1 MSRRNKNRPRGAQT
15 GQGVSNAVNVADAFS
30 NPLFHLGYGSQSPLE
45 ATEYPLTRMTDN
57 YALLNSLYRGNWVV
71 QNVIGL
77 MVDDMLREWYTVKG
91 VPPDALT
98 ALDNLERRVGLRE
111 CLNEGLRW
119 GRLYGGAAGLIL
131 IKGQDDL
138 SQPLDLGMVYP
149 GSFQG
154 LYILDRWQGV
164 TPNMGLTIER
174 GKEVPT
180 SYSINDGNG
189 HTVANVHASRVIHFT
204 GRDLPRIER
213 QTEMYWGESE
223 LEALY
228 NEVVAHDNVSAN
240 IAALSFQANVNTMEV
255 KGMEQLLSMSSPAV
269 QRRFWQVM
277 QAQATL
283 RSNFGMQLVEQ
294 GNKLTNTQYSFAG
307 LRDVYES
314 MCQNL
319 CGASH
324 YPMTKLFGRSP
335 GGLNA
340 TGESDSRNYYEYV
353 DSQREAKLR
362 PVLEKLLPIMAMSA
376 WGAVPDDMSIEF
388 PPLWTPTA
396 RENAEIGKV
405 KAEAVLAAFQA
416 NALPLDTTL
425 QELKAIGDET
435 GLFASITDD
444 QIAAGAGKTAADVQM
459 LRDPLLGYGVGEQ
472 SSVPA
477 TDAAPTFDYS
487 PNQPRDRY
495 GRWIPYGSAGASGG
509 GAGNNAES
517 RTRGSTP
524 KSMRESAESSELN
537 NARTVYG
544 KADGQNY
551 RVSAN
556 NSVELRQEGRERQP
570 DGNYKTVRKSLGEV
584 DIPENNNPD
593 KLIVTGLPDKTSF
606 MAFDDTP
613 NYILSNGRIA
623 LNKNAKNNN
632 TRDQVHGLVENE
644 IDVLGGIRKDGHFYR
659 VVGSERE
666 IDYIK
671 NGTIRKSV
679 NHMTGEEEAGL
690 SVWETPKY
698 RTGTI
703 IEVTGKPI
711 SIGSDG
717 EPILDISSI
726 KFVRKVD
733 DLETMRANGRAA
745 FESLYS
751 WTNAQVD
758 QALRG
763 GYELH
768 R

>member
-30 NPLFHLGYGSQSPLE
+30 NPLFHLGFGSQSPLE

-57 YALLNSLYRGNWVV
+57 YALLNSLYRTNWVV
-71 QNVIGL
+71 QNVVGL

-91 VPPDALT
+91 VSPDALT

-111 CLNEGLRW
+111 CLNEGLCW

-149 GSFQG
+149 GSFRG

-189 HTVANVHASRVIHFT
+189 HTVANVHASRVIRFT

-240 IAALSFQANVNTMEV
+240 MAALTFQANVNTMEV

-362 PVLEKLLPIMAMSA
+362 PVIEKLLPIMAMSA
-376 WGAVPDDMSIEF
+376 WGVVPDDMSIEF

-396 RENAEIGKV
+396 RENAEIGKA

-487 PNQPRDRY
+487 PNQPRDKY
-495 GRWIPYGSAGASGG
+495 GRWTNGGSSFQSGHRDENGYDLDDDEKAALITQDTGMSDDDARAVISAINDYTVDGYVEIRKAQADGYGEKLEEAEVIERYIDAAPKYGEGDLYRGMVVQPDYIESLSVGDVIDNG
-509 GAGNNAES
+509 GALSSWSSNEYVADNFTSTQGPWEKGVVMVIEGG
-517 RTRGSTP
+517 TQRGT
-524 KSMRESAESSELN
+524 
-537 NARTVYG
+537 
-544 KADGQNY
+544 
-551 RVSAN
+551 
-556 NSVELRQEGRERQP
+556 
-570 DGNYKTVRKSLGEV
+570 
-584 DIPENNNPD
+584 
-593 KLIVTGLPDKTSF
+593 
-606 MAFDDTP
+606 
-613 NYILSNGRIA
+613 
-623 LNKNAKNNN
+623 
-632 TRDQVHGLVENE
+632 
-644 IDVLGGIRKDGHFYR
+644 
-659 VVGSERE
+659 
-666 IDYIK
+666 
-671 NGTIRKSV
+671 
-679 NHMTGEEEAGL
+679 
-690 SVWETPKY
+690 
-698 RTGTI
+698 
-703 IEVTGKPI
+703 
-711 SIGSDG
+711 
-717 EPILDISSI
+717 SI
-726 KFVRKVD
+726 KH
-733 DLETMRANGRAA
+733 LSANGRDEDEVIIPSSA
-745 FESLYS
+745 
-751 WTNAQVD
+751 
-758 QALRG
+758 R
-763 GYELH
+763 YEITDIYDGDTPYIYLKEVG
-768 R
+768 

>member
-30 NPLFHLGYGSQSPLE
+30 NPLFHLGFGSQSPLE

-149 GSFQG
+149 GSFRG

-189 HTVANVHASRVIHFT
+189 HTVANVHASRVIRFT

-240 IAALSFQANVNTMEV
+240 MAALTFQANVNTMEV

-362 PVLEKLLPIMAMSA
+362 PVIEKLLPIMAMSA
-376 WGAVPDDMSIEF
+376 WGVVPDDMSIEF

-396 RENAEIGKV
+396 RENAEIGKI
-405 KAEAVLAAFQA
+405 KAEAALAAFQA

-487 PNQPRDRY
+487 PNQPRDKY
-495 GRWIPYGSAGASGG
+495 GRWTNGGSSFQSGHRDENGYDLDDDEKAALITQDTGMSDDDARAVISAINDYTVDGYVEIRKAQADGYGEKLEEAEVIERYIDAAPKYGEGDLYRGMVVQPDYIESLSVGDVIDNG
-509 GAGNNAES
+509 GALSSWSSNEYVADNFTSTQGPWEKGVVMVIEGG
-517 RTRGSTP
+517 TQRGT
-524 KSMRESAESSELN
+524 
-537 NARTVYG
+537 
-544 KADGQNY
+544 
-551 RVSAN
+551 
-556 NSVELRQEGRERQP
+556 
-570 DGNYKTVRKSLGEV
+570 
-584 DIPENNNPD
+584 
-593 KLIVTGLPDKTSF
+593 
-606 MAFDDTP
+606 
-613 NYILSNGRIA
+613 
-623 LNKNAKNNN
+623 
-632 TRDQVHGLVENE
+632 
-644 IDVLGGIRKDGHFYR
+644 
-659 VVGSERE
+659 
-666 IDYIK
+666 
-671 NGTIRKSV
+671 
-679 NHMTGEEEAGL
+679 
-690 SVWETPKY
+690 
-698 RTGTI
+698 
-703 IEVTGKPI
+703 
-711 SIGSDG
+711 
-717 EPILDISSI
+717 SI
-726 KFVRKVD
+726 KH
-733 DLETMRANGRAA
+733 LSANGRDEDEVIIPSSA
-745 FESLYS
+745 
-751 WTNAQVD
+751 
-758 QALRG
+758 R
-763 GYELH
+763 YEITDIYDGDTPYIYLKEVG
-768 R
+768 

>member
-30 NPLFHLGYGSQSPLE
+30 NPLFHLGFGSQSPLE

-189 HTVANVHASRVIHFT
+189 HTVANVHASRVIRFT

-240 IAALSFQANVNTMEV
+240 MAALTFQANVNTMEV

-487 PNQPRDRY
+487 PNQPRDKY
-495 GRWIPYGSAGASGG
+495 GRWTNSGSSFQSGHRDENGYDLDDDEKAALITQDTGMSDDDARAVISAINDYTVDGYVEIRKAQADGYGEKLEEAEVIERYIDAAPKYGEGDLYRGMVVQPDYIESLSVGDVIDNG
-509 GAGNNAES
+509 GALSSWSSNEYVADNFTSTQGPWEKGVVMVIEGG
-517 RTRGSTP
+517 TQRGT
-524 KSMRESAESSELN
+524 
-537 NARTVYG
+537 
-544 KADGQNY
+544 
-551 RVSAN
+551 
-556 NSVELRQEGRERQP
+556 
-570 DGNYKTVRKSLGEV
+570 
-584 DIPENNNPD
+584 
-593 KLIVTGLPDKTSF
+593 
-606 MAFDDTP
+606 
-613 NYILSNGRIA
+613 
-623 LNKNAKNNN
+623 
-632 TRDQVHGLVENE
+632 
-644 IDVLGGIRKDGHFYR
+644 
-659 VVGSERE
+659 
-666 IDYIK
+666 
-671 NGTIRKSV
+671 
-679 NHMTGEEEAGL
+679 
-690 SVWETPKY
+690 
-698 RTGTI
+698 
-703 IEVTGKPI
+703 
-711 SIGSDG
+711 
-717 EPILDISSI
+717 SI
-726 KFVRKVD
+726 KH
-733 DLETMRANGRAA
+733 LSANGRDEDEVIIPSSA
-745 FESLYS
+745 
-751 WTNAQVD
+751 
-758 QALRG
+758 R
-763 GYELH
+763 YEITDIYDGDTPYIYLKEVG
-768 R
+768 

>member
-1 MSRRNKNRPRGAQT
+1 MSRRNKNRPKGAQSI
-15 GQGVSNAVNVADAFS
+15 QGVSEAVSVQDAFS
-30 NPLFHLGYGSQSPLE
+30 NPLFHLGFGSQSPLE

-149 GSFQG
+149 GSFRG

-189 HTVANVHASRVIHFT
+189 HTVANVHASRVIRFT

-240 IAALSFQANVNTMEV
+240 MAALTFQANVNTMEV

-396 RENAEIGKV
+396 RENAEIGKT

-459 LRDPLLGYGVGEQ
+459 LRDPLLGYGLEEPQVVQ
-472 SSVPA
+472 A
-477 TDAAPTFDYS
+477 ADAAPVLDYS

-495 GRWIPYGSAGASGG
+495 GRWTNGGSSFQSGHRDENGYDLDDDEKAALITQDTGMSDDDARAVVSAINDYTVDGYVEIRKAQADGYGEKLEEAEVIERYIDAAPKYGEGDLYRGMVVQPDYIESLSVGDVIDNG
-509 GAGNNAES
+509 GALSSWSSNEYVADNFTSTQGPWEKGVVMVIEGG
-517 RTRGSTP
+517 TQRGT
-524 KSMRESAESSELN
+524 
-537 NARTVYG
+537 
-544 KADGQNY
+544 
-551 RVSAN
+551 
-556 NSVELRQEGRERQP
+556 
-570 DGNYKTVRKSLGEV
+570 
-584 DIPENNNPD
+584 
-593 KLIVTGLPDKTSF
+593 
-606 MAFDDTP
+606 
-613 NYILSNGRIA
+613 
-623 LNKNAKNNN
+623 
-632 TRDQVHGLVENE
+632 
-644 IDVLGGIRKDGHFYR
+644 
-659 VVGSERE
+659 
-666 IDYIK
+666 
-671 NGTIRKSV
+671 
-679 NHMTGEEEAGL
+679 
-690 SVWETPKY
+690 
-698 RTGTI
+698 
-703 IEVTGKPI
+703 
-711 SIGSDG
+711 
-717 EPILDISSI
+717 SI
-726 KFVRKVD
+726 KH
-733 DLETMRANGRAA
+733 LSANGRDEDEVIIPSSA
-745 FESLYS
+745 
-751 WTNAQVD
+751 
-758 QALRG
+758 R
-763 GYELH
+763 YEITDIYDGDTPYIYLKEVG
-768 R
+768 

>member
-30 NPLFHLGYGSQSPLE
+30 NPLFHLGFGSQSPLE

-91 VPPDALT
+91 VSPDALT

-189 HTVANVHASRVIHFT
+189 HTVANVHASRVIRFT

-240 IAALSFQANVNTMEV
+240 MAALTFQANVNTMEV

-362 PVLEKLLPIMAMSA
+362 PVIEKLLPIMAMSA
-376 WGAVPDDMSIEF
+376 WGVVPDDMSIEF

-405 KAEAVLAAFQA
+405 KAEAVLAAFQS

-487 PNQPRDRY
+487 PNQPRDKY
-495 GRWIPYGSAGASGG
+495 GRWTNSGSSFQSGHRDENGYDLDDDEKAALITQDTGMSDDDARAVVSAINDYTVDGYVEIRKAQADGYGEKLEEAEVIERYIDAAPKYGEGDLYRGMVVQPDYIESLSVGDVIDNG
-509 GAGNNAES
+509 GALSSWSSNEYVADNFTSTQGPWEKGVVMVIEGG
-517 RTRGSTP
+517 TQRGT
-524 KSMRESAESSELN
+524 
-537 NARTVYG
+537 
-544 KADGQNY
+544 
-551 RVSAN
+551 
-556 NSVELRQEGRERQP
+556 
-570 DGNYKTVRKSLGEV
+570 
-584 DIPENNNPD
+584 
-593 KLIVTGLPDKTSF
+593 
-606 MAFDDTP
+606 
-613 NYILSNGRIA
+613 
-623 LNKNAKNNN
+623 
-632 TRDQVHGLVENE
+632 
-644 IDVLGGIRKDGHFYR
+644 
-659 VVGSERE
+659 
-666 IDYIK
+666 
-671 NGTIRKSV
+671 
-679 NHMTGEEEAGL
+679 
-690 SVWETPKY
+690 
-698 RTGTI
+698 
-703 IEVTGKPI
+703 
-711 SIGSDG
+711 
-717 EPILDISSI
+717 SI
-726 KFVRKVD
+726 KH
-733 DLETMRANGRAA
+733 LSANGRDEDEVIIPSSA
-745 FESLYS
+745 
-751 WTNAQVD
+751 
-758 QALRG
+758 R
-763 GYELH
+763 YEITDIYDGDTPYIYLKEV

>member
-30 NPLFHLGYGSQSPLE
+30 NPLFHLGFGSQSPLE

-91 VPPDALT
+91 VSPDALT

-149 GSFQG
+149 GSFRG

-189 HTVANVHASRVIHFT
+189 HTVANVHASRVIRFT

-240 IAALSFQANVNTMEV
+240 MAALTFQANVNTMEV

-362 PVLEKLLPIMAMSA
+362 PVIEKLLPIMAMST
-376 WGAVPDDMSIEF
+376 WGVVPDDMSIEF

-396 RENAEIGKV
+396 RENAEIGKI
-405 KAEAVLAAFQA
+405 KAEAALAAFQA

-487 PNQPRDRY
+487 PNQPRDKY
-495 GRWIPYGSAGASGG
+495 GRWTNSGSSFQSGHRDENGYDLDDDEKAALITQDTGMSDDDARAVVSAINDYTVDGYVEIRKAQADGYGEKLEEAEVIERYIDAAPKYGEGDLYRGMVVQPDYIESLSVGDVIDNG
-509 GAGNNAES
+509 GALSSWSSNEYVADNFTSTQGPWEKGVVMVIEGG
-517 RTRGSTP
+517 TQRGT
-524 KSMRESAESSELN
+524 
-537 NARTVYG
+537 
-544 KADGQNY
+544 
-551 RVSAN
+551 
-556 NSVELRQEGRERQP
+556 
-570 DGNYKTVRKSLGEV
+570 
-584 DIPENNNPD
+584 
-593 KLIVTGLPDKTSF
+593 
-606 MAFDDTP
+606 
-613 NYILSNGRIA
+613 
-623 LNKNAKNNN
+623 
-632 TRDQVHGLVENE
+632 
-644 IDVLGGIRKDGHFYR
+644 
-659 VVGSERE
+659 
-666 IDYIK
+666 
-671 NGTIRKSV
+671 
-679 NHMTGEEEAGL
+679 
-690 SVWETPKY
+690 
-698 RTGTI
+698 
-703 IEVTGKPI
+703 
-711 SIGSDG
+711 
-717 EPILDISSI
+717 SI
-726 KFVRKVD
+726 KH
-733 DLETMRANGRAA
+733 LSANGRDEDEVIIPSSA
-745 FESLYS
+745 
-751 WTNAQVD
+751 
-758 QALRG
+758 R
-763 GYELH
+763 YEITDIYDGDTPYIYLKEV

>member
-30 NPLFHLGYGSQSPLE
+30 NPLFHLGFGSQSPLE

-91 VPPDALT
+91 VQPDALT

-189 HTVANVHASRVIHFT
+189 HTVANVHASRVIRFT

-240 IAALSFQANVNTMEV
+240 MAALTFQANVNTMEV

-362 PVLEKLLPIMAMSA
+362 PVIEKLLPIMAMST
-376 WGAVPDDMSIEF
+376 WGVVPDDMSIEF

-396 RENAEIGKV
+396 RENAEIGKI
-405 KAEAVLAAFQA
+405 KAEAALAAFQA

-487 PNQPRDRY
+487 PNQPRDKY
-495 GRWIPYGSAGASGG
+495 GRWTNSGSSFQSGHRDENGYDLDDDEKAALITQDTGMSDDDARAAAGLW
-509 GAGNNAES
+509 
-517 RTRGSTP
+517 TGSTE
-524 KSMRESAESSELN
+524 KR
-537 NARTVYG
+537 G
-544 KADGQNY
+544 
-551 RVSAN
+551 
-556 NSVELRQEGRERQP
+556 
-570 DGNYKTVRKSLGEV
+570 
-584 DIPENNNPD
+584 
-593 KLIVTGLPDKTSF
+593 
-606 MAFDDTP
+606 
-613 NYILSNGRIA
+613 
-623 LNKNAKNNN
+623 
-632 TRDQVHGLVENE
+632 
-644 IDVLGGIRKDGHFYR
+644 
-659 VVGSERE
+659 
-666 IDYIK
+666 
-671 NGTIRKSV
+671 
-679 NHMTGEEEAGL
+679 
-690 SVWETPKY
+690 
-698 RTGTI
+698 
-703 IEVTGKPI
+703 GKP
-711 SIGSDG
+711 
-717 EPILDISSI
+717 
-726 KFVRKVD
+726 
-733 DLETMRANGRAA
+733 
-745 FESLYS
+745 
-751 WTNAQVD
+751 
-758 QALRG
+758 
-763 GYELH
+763 
-768 R
+768 